1 MLYQG
6 RSLVGLKM
14 FHGYLRCYHWQK
26 LADDTQELSVLF
38 SQILVNLKLFKDKRF
53 FFFLMGMGFKVMFVA
68 AWLVSIK
75 PGSNLNSDLINK
87 RLVTL

>member
-53 FFFLMGMGFKVMFVA
+53 FFFFNGNGVQSHVCSSM
-68 AWLVSIK
+68 VSK
-75 PGSNLNSDLINK
+75 HK
-87 RLVTL
+87 TWK

>member
-1 MLYQG
+1 MLCQG
-6 RSLVGLKM
+6 LSLVGLKM

-38 SQILVNLKLFKDKRF
+38 SQILVNLKLFKDKGVF
-53 FFFLMGMGFKVMFVA
+53 FFMGMGFKVMFVA
-68 AWLVSIK
+68 AWLVRVK

>member
-1 MLYQG
+1 MLPVYQG

-38 SQILVNLKLFKDKRF
+38 SQILVDRKLFKDTKVF
-53 FFFLMGMGFKVMFVA
+53 FKWEWDSKACL
-68 AWLVSIK
+68 
-75 PGSNLNSDLINK
+75 
-87 RLVTL
+87 